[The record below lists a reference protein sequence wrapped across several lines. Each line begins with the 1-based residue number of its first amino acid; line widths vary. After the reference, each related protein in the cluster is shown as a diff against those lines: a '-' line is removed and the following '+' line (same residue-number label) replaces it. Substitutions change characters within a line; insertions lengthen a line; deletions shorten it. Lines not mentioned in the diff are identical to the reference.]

1 MLRKFILVIVVSI
14 FVSSCSKDDGSNG
27 TDDNSVV
34 ANLQPTGSSS
44 NDLLSDNQYKSML
57 IEMVYVEGF
66 EPTQSSINNVV
77 NFVESRTFKPNGITV
92 ELRSIASPQSVSYS
106 IADARDVEESN
117 RNNYNTS
124 DQIAVWVFF
133 ANFQS
138 ESDTNESVVLGTAYR
153 NTSMIIF
160 ESTLQGLSN
169 QPGGPSRTVLETTVL
184 NHEFGHI
191 MGLTN
196 LGAPLQSPHEDAE
209 NPKHCDVP
217 SCLMYFAAETGA
229 GIMGMVTGG
238 TVPQLD
244 PQCIAD
250 LQANGGK

>member
-1 MLRKFILVIVVSI
+1 MIRKFIFCIAISL
-14 FVSSCSKDDGSNG
+14 FVSSCSKDDGPNG
-27 TDDNSVV
+27 TDGNPMV
-34 ANLQPTGSSS
+34 ANQQPTGSSS
-44 NDLLSDNQYKSML
+44 NDLLSDNRYKSMV

-66 EPTQSSINNVV
+66 PPTSATISNVV
-77 NFVESRTFKPNGITV
+77 TFLESRTFKPNGISV
-92 ELRSIASPQSVSYS
+92 ELRSIASPQSSPYTVQNA
-106 IADARDVEESN
+106 INVEEAN

-133 ANFQS
+133 ADFQS
-138 ESDTNESVVLGTAYR
+138 NSNTDESVVLGTAYR
-153 NTSMIIF
+153 NTSIIIF
-160 ESTLQGLSN
+160 EGTVQGLSN
-169 QPGGPSRTVLETTVL
+169 SPSEPSRSVLETTVL

-191 MGLTN
+191 LGLTN

-209 NPKHCDVP
+209 NPKHCDVQ
-217 SCLMYFAAETGA
+217 SCLMYFATETGA
-229 GIMGMVTGG
+229 GIMGMVIGG